1 MRNEWSTIDSI
12 KRVSPDWEILP
23 LQEFSSPEK
32 NSFVNGPF
40 GSDLLSSELVHEGQ
54 PVIYIRDIRNGRYL
68 RKSEVCVTNEKYQA
82 LTACQVNYG
91 DVIIAKVGDPPCE
104 SAVYDAHESGIV
116 TQDVIR
122 IRTEELGCS
131 QFIAFILNSDIG
143 KRQVK
148 RIKIYGTRDRVSL
161 TDFKK
166 IKFPHPPISE
176 QKKVAQILSTWDRAI
191 TVTEQ
196 LLANSQQ
203 QKKALMQQL
212 LTGKK
217 RLLDEN
223 GARFEEEWESKSLS
237 QLGEVV
243 GGLTYAPSDI
253 TDETGTLVL
262 RSSNIKNGQLAFDDN
277 VYVSCKVPER
287 SVTRENDILLCVR
300 NGSRNLIGKSALLK
314 GQAVGCFHGAFMSIF
329 RAKEPLFIFQLFQS
343 SLFYRE
349 VRKNLGATINSIN
362 SSDLKNFIFKL
373 PVDEVE
379 RKKIAYV
386 LSTADQDISTL
397 QQKLDALKQ
406 EKKAL
411 MQQLLTGERRVNV
424 NA

>member
-12 KRVSPDWEILP
+12 KGVSPDWEILP

-40 GSDLLSSELVHEGQ
+40 GSDLLSSELVLAGQ

-68 RKSEVCVTNEKYQA
+68 RKSEVFVTNEKYQT

-122 IRTEELGCS
+122 IRTEELRCS

-148 RIKIYGTRDRVSL
+148 RIKISGTRDRVSL

-166 IKFPHPPISE
+166 IKFPHPPVSE
-176 QKKVAQILSTWDRAI
+176 QRKIAKILSTWDKAI
-191 TVTEQ
+191 TTIEQ
-196 LLANSQQ
+196 LLANSQK
-203 QKKALMQQL
+203 QKKSLMQQL

-217 RLLDEN
+217 RLLDKN
-223 GARFEEEWESKSLS
+223 GVRFSGEWESKQLS
-237 QLGEVV
+237 KLGEVI
-243 GGLTYAPSDI
+243 GGLTYSPSDV
-253 TDETGTLVL
+253 TDGSGTLVL
-262 RSSNIKNGQLAFDDN
+262 RSSNVQNGRLSFDDN
-277 VYVSCKVPER
+277 VYVTCTAPEK

-300 NGSRNLIGKSALLK
+300 NGSRALIGKSALLK
-314 GQAVGCFHGAFMSIF
+314 DQAVGCFHGAFMSIF
-329 RAKEPLFIFQLFQS
+329 RAKEPLFIFQLLQS

-362 SSDLKNFIFKL
+362 GSDLKKFTFNVPTDKA
-373 PVDEVE
+373 E
-379 RKKIAYV
+379 REKIAAV
-386 LSTADQDISTL
+386 LSTADQEISAL
-397 QQKLDALKQ
+397 QQKLDHLKK

-411 MQQLLTGERRVNV
+411 MQKLLTGKRRVQIN
-424 NA
+424 

>member
-12 KRVSPDWEILP
+12 KGVSPDWEILP

-40 GSDLLSSELVHEGQ
+40 GSDLLSSELVLAGQ

-68 RKSEVCVTNEKYQA
+68 RKSEVYVTNEKYQT

-122 IRTEELGCS
+122 IRTEELRCS
-131 QFIAFILNSDIG
+131 QFIVFILNSDIG

-148 RIKIYGTRDRVSL
+148 RIKISGTRDRVSL

-166 IKFPHPPISE
+166 IKFPHPPVSE
-176 QKKVAQILSTWDRAI
+176 QRKIAKILSTWDKAI
-191 TVTEQ
+191 TTIEQ
-196 LLANSQQ
+196 LLANSQL

-223 GARFEEEWESKSLS
+223 GVRFSGEWESKPLS
-237 QLGEVV
+237 KLGVVV
-243 GGLTYAPSDI
+243 GGLTYSPSDV
-253 TDETGTLVL
+253 TNESGTLVL
-262 RSSNIKNGQLAFDDN
+262 RSSNVQNGQISFDDN
-277 VYVSCKVPER
+277 VYVTCTVPEK

-300 NGSRNLIGKSALLK
+300 NGSRA
-314 GQAVGCFHGAFMSIF
+314 
-329 RAKEPLFIFQLFQS
+329 
-343 SLFYRE
+343 
-349 VRKNLGATINSIN
+349 
-362 SSDLKNFIFKL
+362 
-373 PVDEVE
+373 
-379 RKKIAYV
+379 
-386 LSTADQDISTL
+386 
-397 QQKLDALKQ
+397 
-406 EKKAL
+406 
-411 MQQLLTGERRVNV
+411 
-424 NA
+424 